1 MDSVCYGGIS
11 INPGAIWIA
20 PDVAGS
26 GQISDKYQYYGHA
39 YFSDDAAPGAS
50 MAGSNS
56 RKPVVGMKI
65 RVALVSALLA
75 VSGCGTLSGKGPTLA
90 PTPASTPPSGGK
102 VTTSIISAMGGGLI
116 GGSIGSSL
124 SATEK
129 RSALE
134 AEYKALEY
142 TTSGQKVTWKGDQ
155 ASRYGEVVP
164 AQPYRVGSQ
173 DCRQYTQTV
182 FTGGAGVTARGTAC
196 RNADGSWTPLT

>member
-1 MDSVCYGGIS
+1 MGDAWYGGVS
-11 INPGAIWIA
+11 IDPG
-20 PDVAGS
+20 VAGS
-26 GQISDKYQYYGHA
+26 GQISDKYQHYGHA
-39 YFSDDAAPGAS
+39 HFSDDAASGAS

-56 RKPVVGMKI
+56 REPVVGMKI

-75 VSGCGTLSGKGPTLA
+75 VSGCTTLSGKGPTVA
-90 PTPASTPPSGGK
+90 PTPASTPPSAGK
-102 VTTSIISAMGGGLI
+102 VTKSIISAMGGGLV
-116 GGSIGSSL
+116 GGSIGNGL
-124 SATEK
+124 SDAEK

-155 ASRYGEVVP
+155 ASHYGEVVP

-182 FTGGAGVTARGTAC
+182 FTGGAGLTARGTAC

>member
-1 MDSVCYGGIS
+1 MDGTCYGGIS
-11 INPGAIWIA
+11 IGPGA
-20 PDVAGS
+20 AGN
-26 GQISDKYQYYGHA
+26 GQISDKYQYYGDAH
-39 YFSDDAAPGAS
+39 FSDDAAPGAS

-65 RVALVSALLA
+65 RVAFVSALLA
-75 VSGCGTLSGKGPTLA
+75 VSGCTTLSGKGSTVA

-196 RNADGSWTPLT
+196 RNTDGSWTPLT